1 MFVCNRHALGTCWP
15 GYIAELHRQLHLR
28 EREHAGLAVFLF
40 LAERPR
46 TISVDGLH
54 YDRTPS
60 CNRRASNRHRVRI
73 ARVIFRC
80 KGPRAYRWLIPA
92 IVLRVINPRVLAR
105 SAIAT
110 ATRHGYPGTPPSSME
125 AFRHLGFEVR
135 TFAGNLH
142 VLLSFEA
149 RSRFNC
155 DGSGQKGNG
164 VLPRNVARVAVFIG
178 GSYPLLR
185 ISCSPRHARVELFP
199 CSGNIC
205 SYSWHIFLCSG
216 RGTLRKTGSCLSQ

>member
-1 MFVCNRHALGTCWP
+1 MVQSCECSCKRRLLIWCLAEQLEVPLCKQLQLSVESGRARTKPRSQKTRKRIHTFNFFVCNRHALGTCWP

-60 CNRRASNRHRVRI
+60 CNRRATNRHRVRI
-73 ARVIFRC
+73 ARAIFRC

-110 ATRHGYPGTPPSSME
+110 APRHSTRVPGYPAVVDGGVSALGLRS
-125 AFRHLGFEVR
+125 AHLCR
-135 TFAGNLH
+135 
-142 VLLSFEA
+142 
-149 RSRFNC
+149 
-155 DGSGQKGNG
+155 
-164 VLPRNVARVAVFIG
+164 
-178 GSYPLLR
+178 
-185 ISCSPRHARVELFP
+185 
-199 CSGNIC
+199 
-205 SYSWHIFLCSG
+205 
-216 RGTLRKTGSCLSQ
+216 